1 MTLELHRR
9 TLLRGAVAAGAVTL
23 PLPVLEAML
32 DVHGEAFANGDPL
45 PKRLGVFYW
54 GNGRA
59 ASGWTPNP
67 DGAGGW
73 TPSENLQPIV
83 DAGLGAD
90 VSVVTNLHGGS
101 ATGCHVPARALILS
115 GHYNT
120 ADPAV
125 GSLNPAIALSAHPS
139 FDQIAADHIGQET
152 LFPTIEIGVSNA
164 GFQGVTD
171 SYSCSWRDN
180 NVLPAELDPQALWDR
195 LFAGFTPDDS
205 ERHARLSIIDAV
217 MADAELLS
225 AKLGQTDKVRLEAHL
240 DALHELEIR
249 IETEPP
255 TCTIPAMPGPEADGP
270 EPLTQRSDLMAELIT
285 MALACDLTRVFSF
298 RFTQALADTVIDD
311 IGAVE
316 GLHNISHTADTT
328 HRQTVTYTI
337 ERYAALLS
345 QLAGVVE
352 GDGRLLDQCA
362 IMAMSE
368 LTIGQT
374 HDVSDTPML
383 VGGGCGGALQ
393 TGALVD
399 GGGLVASTL
408 PLTLL
413 AALDVPVGEIGEG
426 EGMVNQPLDALLV

>member
-1 MTLELHRR
+1 MTLKLHRR
-9 TLLRGAVAAGAVTL
+9 TLLRGAAAAGVVTV

-32 DVHGEAFANGDPL
+32 DVHGEALANGDEL

-59 ASGWTPNP
+59 QDGWTPTP

-90 VSVVTNLHGGS
+90 VAVVTGLHGGS

-115 GHYNT
+115 GHYNA
-120 ADPAV
+120 ADPAA
-125 GSLNPAIALSAHPS
+125 GALNPGIALSAHPS
-139 FDQIAADHIGQET
+139 FDQIAADHIGQDT
-152 LFPTIEIGVSNA
+152 LFPTIEIAISNA
-164 GFQGVTD
+164 GFQGVNDT
-171 SYSCSWRDN
+171 YSCSWRDN

-205 ERHARLSIIDAV
+205 ERHARLSILDAV

-225 AKLGQTDKVRLEAHL
+225 AKLGQSDRIRLESHL
-240 DALHELEIR
+240 DALYELEIR

-255 TCTIPAMPGPEADGP
+255 TCQIPAMPAAEVDGP
-270 EPLTQRSDLMAELIT
+270 EPLTERSDLMAEMIT

-298 RFTQALADTVIDD
+298 RFTQALADTVIAD

-328 HRQTVTYTI
+328 HRETVTYTM

-345 QLAGVVE
+345 RLAGVTE

-383 VGGGCGGALQ
+383 VGGGCGGAIQ
-393 TGALVD
+393 SGALVD
-399 GGGLVASTL
+399 GAGQVASVL

-413 AALDVPVGEIGEG
+413 DALDVPVGEIGEG
-426 EGMVNQPLDALLV
+426 EGLVNQPLAGLLT